1 MNNLVSSA
9 LLAPFE
15 SLINQCIG
23 MDQKLSKELSK
34 HNGKI
39 LEIEV
44 SVPSLDIFVFFYQS
58 TVQLRFATEDD
69 TKEDDTKRDDTRRSD
84 NPDGK
89 ISGSASALLSILLRP
104 NSDRSLVN
112 RNVKISGDS
121 EFIQEIQILFSDM
134 EIDWQEPLSKLIGDI
149 PTHSVGQLLNKL
161 FSFTSDS
168 SRVVTDNIDE
178 YLHEEIRLVP
188 PLNQIEMFDQELDS
202 LKLKLDRLDARQQLA
217 RQQLNIS
224 VAENNNLDNSD

>member
-15 SLINQCIG
+15 SLINQCIS
-23 MDQKLSKELSK
+23 MDHKLSQELSK
-34 HNGKI
+34 HNGTI

-44 SVPSLDIFVFFYQS
+44 SVPSLNIFVFFYQS
-58 TVQLRFATEDD
+58 TVQLRFTTEDD
-69 TKEDDTKRDDTRRSD
+69 TNEDDKRRSD

-89 ISGSASALLSILLRP
+89 IRGSASALLGILLRP
-104 NSDRSLVN
+104 DSDRPLVN

-121 EFIQEIQILFSDM
+121 EFIQEIQILFSGM

-149 PTHSVGQLLNKL
+149 PTHSVDQLLNKL

-168 SRVVTDNIDE
+168 ARVVTDNIDE
-178 YLHEEIRLVP
+178 YLHEESRLVP
-188 PLNQIEMFDQELDS
+188 PLNQIEMFDQDLDS
-202 LKLKLDRLDARQQLA
+202 LRLKLDRLDARQQLA
-217 RQQLNIS
+217 RQQLNNS
-224 VAENNNLDNSD
+224 VADKNNLDNPE